1 MINEPKMDKKAAV
14 CNIFF
19 FGGVNNIIFKRMA
32 NAMCIWRRVI
42 SLQSIL
48 PFMQLKKSR
57 KSFN

>member
-19 FGGVNNIIFKRMA
+19 FGGENNIIFKRMA

-48 PFMQLKKSR
+48 PFM
-57 KSFN
+57 